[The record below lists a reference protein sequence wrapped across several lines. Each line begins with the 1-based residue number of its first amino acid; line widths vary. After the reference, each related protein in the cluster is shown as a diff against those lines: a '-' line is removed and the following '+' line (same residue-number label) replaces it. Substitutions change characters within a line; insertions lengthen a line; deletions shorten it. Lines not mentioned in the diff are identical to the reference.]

1 MTKNA
6 SFKFNKMLVLALW
19 LGLSA
24 CNKETIINVDNTF
37 SGQYTSE
44 YIETLP
50 GFPENKEIILSDNKI
65 SELSFIALT
74 TSSAWDL
81 TANQQFE
88 LKTIRT
94 AVALPNGKTLLQKV
108 IPIDDIALYMNNIS
122 GGKIGGYVYQ
132 ASDIKALETMH
143 DMYWGLRLDYP
154 GSKFLEN
161 GAGYAVIR
169 FQSSAINNLYIP
181 YCVEMGGE
189 EPHALPNTGGGFT
202 ASILGEGGFPVYNF
216 EGDYAPNEGAELY
229 EVTPKGVEILRS
241 VYTLDR
247 WVTFEGDKSIT
258 ETKAAPSK

>member
-6 SFKFNKMLVLALW
+6 SFKFNKMIVLALW

-24 CNKETIINVDNTF
+24 CNKETIINIDNTF

-50 GFPENKEIILSDNKI
+50 GFPENTEK
-65 SELSFIALT
+65 
-74 TSSAWDL
+74 
-81 TANQQFE
+81 QQFE

-108 IPIDDIALYMNNIS
+108 IPLDDIALYMNNIS
-122 GGKIGGYVYQ
+122 GGKIGGYVYE

-154 GSKFLEN
+154 ESKFLEN

-169 FQSSAINNLYIP
+169 FKSSAINNLYIP

-202 ASILGEGGFPVYNF
+202 ASILGEGGFPVYAF
-216 EGDYAPNEGAELY
+216 EGNYAPNEGAELY

-247 WVTFEGDKSIT
+247 WVTFEGDKLIT
-258 ETKAAPSK
+258 ETKVAPSK